1 MNLDQA
7 LDIAKNKTGSDS
19 MTANAIGV
27 QRAVI
32 SAWRKKIREPTNR
45 QALELAALIGVHW
58 SVVVK
63 ASEIAAAMRR
73 GEPEQAAR
81 WERVSTVE
89 SWIAAVILG
98 LLGVSAFDANAGG
111 SHAID
116 NMQVIALN
124 IHYDV
129 LE

>member
-1 MNLDQA
+1 MKITEL
-7 LDIAKNKTGSDS
+7 LDIAKDITGSDN
-19 MTANAIGV
+19 MTAKRLGVTSAIV
-27 QRAVI
+27 
-32 SAWRKKIREPTNR
+32 SNWRTGKREPTNR
-45 QALELAALIGVHW
+45 QCMELATLIGVHW

-89 SWIAAVILG
+89 SWIAAVMLG
-98 LLGVSAFDANAGG
+98 MLGVSAFDANAGG
-111 SHAID
+111 SHAIN

-124 IHYDV
+124 IHYEV
-129 LE
+129 